1 MAKPLTSL
9 FCLMAL
15 SSPVHICAENYDFDK
30 DILPIL
36 ERVCIDCHGPEK
48 QKGDLRLDQLNP
60 NFPKEATSTAGTM
73 HLIRSISERCLRKK
87 QKKS

>member
-1 MAKPLTSL
+1 
-9 FCLMAL
+9 MAL

-60 NFPKEATSTAGTM
+60 NFLKGGDVDSWHDALDQINLGEMPPEKA
-73 HLIRSISERCLRKK
+73 
-87 QKKS
+87 KKS